1 MGPNLGPKTDK
12 RGKFCPFVA
21 NRIEPASA
29 PLQEGCS
36 RAAANERRVSDSPA
50 RILVLDDDPDMRD
63 LLREVLTSHG
73 YDVVAV
79 TRGEEAVQEAA
90 RRPFDLI
97 VADIRMEGMDGL
109 EALER
114 TKQQQPDIGSLV
126 VSGYASDEEVAR
138 ARNLQ
143 VGGYLKKPFR
153 MNEFL
158 NLVRGELRGRYQGE
172 ERRNQGS
179 VARDG
184 LLWALEAMARLA
196 DAAGLAGPPRAERV
210 GALAEGMANELQMAP
225 EVGKQLKVAAM
236 LAAVDA
242 PETRPPDWL
251 TGSDLLQ
258 VMGQAM
264 QDGPAVESR
273 LVRLAL
279 EAGTPETPPG
289 ADELARKGRYGP
301 ELLGVY
307 ARALTRPADQPA
319 PAPRMTGLLALGR
332 ALERSGDPQSA
343 WQAYQ
348 EASRNGGKDAVQALL
363 GMARLDPAR
372 APELAREAC
381 QRAASLGP
389 VARARA
395 ALEGGQQLY
404 CLRHE
409 AARELLEEAAESSGR
424 LGLMLEEAQARLLL
438 ARSGRPEP
446 RLPDVLAYLLS
457 PRQAS
462 ELPGWLGLEMLELA
476 PPVELARRVVTAFPA
491 ALARAVTRQELS
503 PAARQS
509 LQTALE
515 PGLAVAPE
523 LLGAMSADP
532 QLRERVLSLQRSAA
546 TPTLLR
552 VTALGSFEVSRG
564 DRVLDEREWKTQK
577 TRYLFAYLAARWGT
591 FFTEDQVLDEFWPDD
606 VEKGKKNLY
615 WSTSVARRALRGSDD
630 AEIILRDRRGLA
642 LNPEVPHWHDLLE
655 LESAYAEGVRHE
667 AAGRPAEAVAS
678 FRRLAQLYGGT
689 YLDGCYM
696 NWAVE
701 ERSSLERKTIEAMV
715 RLARL
720 LASSQRYGETLE
732 AARLALS
739 LGNHRQDA
747 HLLVMR
753 AHLGLNQPELAMQQ
767 FQRCEELL
775 KREYDLEPTTELL
788 EYFHRARLGMGDAE
802 PRPR

>member
-1 MGPNLGPKTDK
+1 MS
-12 RGKFCPFVA
+12 
-21 NRIEPASA
+21 E
-29 PLQEGCS
+29 
-36 RAAANERRVSDSPA
+36 SPA

-79 TRGEEAVQEAA
+79 ARGEEAVQQAA
-90 RRPFDLI
+90 SAAFDLI

-158 NLVRGELRGRYQGE
+158 NLVREQLRGRYQGE
-172 ERRNQGS
+172 ERRAQGS

-184 LLWALEAMARLA
+184 LLWALEAMARVA
-196 DAAGLAGPPRAERV
+196 DAAGVAGPPRAERV
-210 GALAEGMANELQMAP
+210 GALAEGLANELQLDP
-225 EVGKQLKVAAM
+225 NVGKQLKVAAM
-236 LAAVDA
+236 LAAVDS

-251 TGSDLLQ
+251 TGSDLLK
-258 VMGQAM
+258 VMAQALEKTN
-264 QDGPAVESR
+264 GKTSLEARV
-273 LVRLAL
+273 VHLAL
-279 EAGTPETPPG
+279 EAGTPEEAPS
-289 ADELARKGRYGP
+289 ADELARKGGFDP
-301 ELLGVY
+301 ELLEVY
-307 ARALTRPADQPA
+307 ARTRTRPAQPA
-319 PAPRMTGLLALGR
+319 PAPRPTGLLALGR
-332 ALERSGDPQSA
+332 ALERGGDRQSA

-348 EASRNGGKDAVQALL
+348 EAARTGGKDAIQALL
-363 GMARLDPAR
+363 GMARMDHGQ
-372 APELAREAC
+372 APTLAREAC
-381 QRAASLGP
+381 QKAAALGP

-404 CLRHE
+404 ELKHE

-424 LGLMLEEAQARLLL
+424 LGLTLEEAQARLLL
-438 ARSGRPEP
+438 ARLGRSEP
-446 RLPDVLAYLLS
+446 RIGEVLTYLLS
-457 PRQAS
+457 PRQAA
-462 ELPGWLGLEMLELA
+462 ELPAWLGLEMLELA
-476 PPVELARRVVTAFPA
+476 PPPELTKRIVTAFPA
-491 ALARAVTRQELS
+491 ALAPALTELS
-503 PAARQS
+503 PQARQS
-509 LQTALE
+509 LLNALE
-515 PGLAVAPE
+515 PGLSVAPE
-523 LLGAMSADP
+523 LLQAMSADP
-532 QLRERVLSLQRSAA
+532 QLRERVLSLQRSAV

-552 VTALGSFEVSRG
+552 VTAMGPFEVTRG
-564 DRVLDEREWKTQK
+564 DRILDEREWKTQK
-577 TRYLFAYLAARWGT
+577 TRYLFSFLAAHWGQ

-615 WSTSVARRALRGSDD
+615 WSTSVARRALRGSDEV
-630 AEIILRDRRGLA
+630 EIILRDRRGLA
-642 LNPEVPHWHDLLE
+642 LNPDVPHWHDVIE
-655 LESAYAEGVRHE
+655 LEKAYDEGQRHE
-667 AAGRPAEAVAS
+667 AAQRPAEAVAAY
-678 FRRLAQLYGGT
+678 RRLAQLYQGT

-701 ERSSLERKTIEAMV
+701 ERTQLERKTTEALL

-720 LASSQRYGETLE
+720 LASSQRYQETLE

-739 LGNHRQDA
+739 LSNHRQDA

-753 AHLGLNQPELAMQQ
+753 AHLGLGQPELAVQQ
-767 FQRCEELL
+767 FHRCEELL
-775 KREYDLEPTTELL
+775 KRDYDLEPTTELL

-802 PRPR
+802 PRSR